1 MCIGSIHRV
10 NQILIHWRSCVVGFC
25 RWHLFL
31 VFTECLALT
40 SLGPL
45 CTGYL
50 QSTKIIEH
58 TVRFIHTQLLSEQA
72 TDHKHIV
79 NDARQTW
86 ACFHAFQHLLLFA
99 RLLFQ
104 QWLQLAATHTQQH
117 NFRTQYRF
125 LKPARPDCGCCAGA
139 SASPA
144 AAPQMTPHHTHSL
157 PLTFMSSLQ

>member
-31 VFTECLALT
+31 MFAECLALT
-40 SLGPL
+40 SVGPL
-45 CTGYL
+45 CTGHL

-58 TVRFIHTQLLSEQA
+58 IVRFIHTHLPFSYLPSQLLSEQA
-72 TDHKHIV
+72 TDHNHIV

-86 ACFHAFQHLLLFA
+86 PCFHAFQHLLLFA

-104 QWLQLAATHTQQH
+104 QWLQL
-117 NFRTQYRF
+117 
-125 LKPARPDCGCCAGA
+125 C
-139 SASPA
+139 
-144 AAPQMTPHHTHSL
+144 
-157 PLTFMSSLQ
+157 SLQLHIHTNNNTISGPSTDFNSRWGLIMDAVQVRPLQ